1 MVFIFQ
7 QVAVLIREV
16 EAARFGRTARHEPET
31 TEQPMD
37 ADGAIS
43 ERLVTF
49 KNVQELQE
57 KNAELL
63 VVIREVTSKQE
74 AQESKLVEERTADL
88 KKELDSVREQLEELT
103 DARRRQEALVENI
116 IVQRDMYKTMAESK
130 DAAPATPM
138 ATSTPAGAKK
148 LSLSPGANQASDLR
162 AVRAE
167 AALDEIKKDF
177 ETYREEKCTNEKML
191 NEALESARS
200 ELTESRNK
208 VIKLTANE
216 EWNTERFKIAQGNNA
231 TYKKEISFLQEKNDN
246 LNSIVAKHEQSIQ
259 TMHHEMVQ
267 SNTQVVKLTN
277 QYERARQEVDLLRTN
292 QARLEKE
299 CEILNRQKSGSAMIA
314 ENLKLVQVQLEKAES
329 QAKMRLQNQNDD
341 LTKEVA
347 LLKKKLENEQDSYHK
362 SVQAWESSQLE
373 LRSKLDQLKESEAS
387 AKAQVDELNSNLEDT
402 RHQLKI
408 SQEKLALMQPGANTG
423 TYLLKN
429 CVVEIFKI
437 FFFFNFYSTF
447 RCG

>member
-1 MVFIFQ
+1 
-7 QVAVLIREV
+7 
-16 EAARFGRTARHEPET
+16 
-31 TEQPMD
+31 
-37 ADGAIS
+37 
-43 ERLVTF
+43 
-49 KNVQELQE
+49 
-57 KNAELL
+57 
-63 VVIREVTSKQE
+63 
-74 AQESKLVEERTADL
+74 
-88 KKELDSVREQLEELT
+88 
-103 DARRRQEALVENI
+103 
-116 IVQRDMYKTMAESK
+116 
-130 DAAPATPM
+130 
-138 ATSTPAGAKK
+138 
-148 LSLSPGANQASDLR
+148 
-162 AVRAE
+162 
-167 AALDEIKKDF
+167 
-177 ETYREEKCTNEKML
+177 
-191 NEALESARS
+191 
-200 ELTESRNK
+200 
-208 VIKLTANE
+208 
-216 EWNTERFKIAQGNNA
+216 
-231 TYKKEISFLQEKNDN
+231 
-246 LNSIVAKHEQSIQ
+246 
-259 TMHHEMVQ
+259 MVQ

-423 TYLLKN
+423 TYLL
-429 CVVEIFKI
+429 
-437 FFFFNFYSTF
+437 
-447 RCG
+447 